1 MTIDNNNFNIK
12 WIEIVTVIVEILIN
26 WQIEIV
32 FIGIVTTLDPMT
44 VHNNSN
50 LEITRGELFYIPGS
64 VI

>member
-26 WQIEIV
+26 CQIEIV

-44 VHNNSN
+44 VLNNSN
-50 LEITRGELFYIPGS
+50 LEITRGGELFYIPGS
-64 VI
+64 